1 MILEVLEPLTVQRDG
16 KLITLNPGDR
26 LDWPE
31 VQAEK
36 LLTRAP
42 EKVRLITGDWLAAWH
57 NLAQATNNI
66 ERKDPRF
73 QPVLDA
79 LEECDQAFD
88 KGDWIQFREAAMAV
102 HLIVKEGPRGGD
114 AR

>member
-16 KLITLNPGDR
+16 QLFSLSPGDR

-36 LLTRAP
+36 LLARAP
-42 EKVRLITGDWLAAWH
+42 EKVRLIAGDWLAVWH

-66 ERKDPRF
+66 EKTDPRF
-73 QPVLDA
+73 MPVLAA
-79 LEECDQAFD
+79 LEHCDAAFEQD
-88 KGDWIQFREAAMAV
+88 NWGLFRGFAKDV
-102 HLIVKEGPRGGD
+102 HRLVNGGKV
-114 AR
+114 

>member
-1 MILEVLEPLTVQRDG
+1 MQRDG
-16 KLITLNPGDR
+16 KLIALSPGDR

-36 LLTRAP
+36 LLARASG
-42 EKVRLITGDWLAAWH
+42 KVRQIAGDWLAAWH

-73 QPVLDA
+73 QPVLDT
-79 LEECDQAFD
+79 LEECDRAFEQ
-88 KGDWIQFREAAMAV
+88 GDWIQFRQAAAEV
-102 HLIVKEGPRGGD
+102 QRIVQEGQRGGD